1 METKSIIFFYFLR
14 ISETGNPV
22 YNSIVHNYWLYIQ
35 IQIIWTLRGHR
46 KCPYLITGCPFYR
59 GEFEE
64 NVGAFFP
71 QGQSKLSVILRC
83 PN

>member
-1 METKSIIFFYFLR
+1 METKYFLR

-22 YNSIVHNYWLYIQ
+22 YSSIVHNYCLYIQ
-35 IQIIWTLRGHR
+35 IPVIRTLRGHR
-46 KCPYLITGCPFYR
+46 KCSYLITGYPFYG
-59 GEFEE
+59 GELFEE
-64 NVGAFFP
+64 NVWDFFP